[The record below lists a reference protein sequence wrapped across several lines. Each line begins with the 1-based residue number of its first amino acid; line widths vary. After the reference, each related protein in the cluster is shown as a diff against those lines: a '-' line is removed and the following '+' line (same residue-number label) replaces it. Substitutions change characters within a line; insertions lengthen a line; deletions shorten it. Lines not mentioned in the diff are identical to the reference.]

1 MCTRGYQPS
10 RPIQETFIVTV
21 ENPSCS
27 DNYGTY
33 VEEET
38 GTALVDLGRVTRCRN
53 SDVDVMGVG
62 AAATAPSASTVW
74 TLSLA
79 AACLVMVC

>member
-1 MCTRGYQPS
+1 MHQGGTRPH
-10 RPIQETFIVTV
+10 QEMFVVTI

-33 VEEET
+33 GEEEA
-38 GTALVDLGRVTRCRN
+38 GTALVDLGRVVRCRDN
-53 SDVDVMGVG
+53 DVDAMGVG

-79 AACLVMVC
+79 AACLMLACWV